1 MYSIMGTH
9 LESRP
14 PAWGGRA
21 RILFQAEGL
30 PKCGKVQE
38 PRADAENELAA
49 ADLADRRRTRCQR
62 RNGPVAD
69 RDDRHARSN
78 AAGYHVR
85 AGDRPLGTDLHR
97 VAVNASVGPHALIAE
112 ASGVPAELAVLI
124 PRQLKA
130 PIEPDSNLHAH
141 HP

>member
-1 MYSIMGTH
+1 MDVAAWLRKLG
-9 LESRP
+9 LERYV
-14 PAWGGRA
+14 AA
-21 RILFQAEGL
+21 FQ
-30 PKCGKVQE
+30 
-38 PRADAENELAA
+38 ENEVTA
-49 ADLADRRRTRCQR
+49 CQR

-69 RDDRHARSN
+69 RDNRHACSN

-85 AGDRPLGTDLHR
+85 AGDRPWDR
-97 VAVNASVGPHALIAE
+97 SASGRGQCRRWSHALIAE
-112 ASGVPAELAVLI
+112 ACGVPAELAVLI